1 MARGRAGGSAEGV
14 RELCRTAEER
24 LEGCGAE
31 GDAVAGVGA
40 GEGRAVVVA
49 LVGLWARGLG
59 SGGSET

>member
-31 GDAVAGVGA
+31 GDAVAVAGVGA
-40 GEGRAVVVA
+40 GGGRAVVAA
-49 LVGLWARGLG
+49 LVGLWVQNLG
-59 SGGSET
+59 SEI